1 MQFDPR
7 MAPRAGVKVA
17 TVICACRPLQLFEVF
32 APADGA
38 FLLFADRPA
47 LHVQGQHTVGNGVG
61 ILGWLPFNVAVLVA
75 FNPQG
80 LILLRHQCRVGQQVR
95 GSLHKIKPASRKK
108 TDLGFCGKA
117 SR

>member
-47 LHVQGQHTVGNGVG
+47 LHAGAGRFAVTEPLPPTTGVDM
-61 ILGWLPFNVAVLVA
+61 
-75 FNPQG
+75 
-80 LILLRHQCRVGQQVR
+80 RVV
-95 GSLHKIKPASRKK
+95 
-108 TDLGFCGKA
+108 F
-117 SR
+117 